1 MKSDDSPWGPLWA
14 VCLRVRTHIGQYH
27 GPAAI
32 VVSKMNNKL
41 ARLLLLFIP
50 FFGSFQVSSGV
61 VLSTAPIFG
70 FSSRRPRQ
78 EERMICTVRTVQYRI
93 HNFWTN
99 FQLTF
104 AVHWQVTKKKKKK
117 MGQKTGAEN
126 WGRKL
131 GLKTQDSLWA
141 RGTKFISP
149 LQKRCMFSKR
159 RNGKYNTG
167 TF

>member
-32 VVSKMNNKL
+32 VMSKMNNKL

-78 EERMICTVRTVQYRI
+78 EERMISTVRTVQYRI

-126 WGRKL
+126 WGRKRKTHCERGVQSSFLRFKNAAFSRL
-131 GLKTQDSLWA
+131 GETESIIPVLFK
-141 RGTKFISP
+141 
-149 LQKRCMFSKR
+149 
-159 RNGKYNTG
+159 
-167 TF
+167 

>member
-32 VVSKMNNKL
+32 VMSKMNNKL

-78 EERMICTVRTVQYRI
+78 EARMICTVRTVQYRI

-104 AVHWQVTKKKKKK
+104 AVHWQVTKKRRKKWGRKQ
-117 MGQKTGAEN
+117 GQKTGAKNARLTVSAGYKVHFFASKTLHFLEAEK
-126 WGRKL
+126 RKV
-131 GLKTQDSLWA
+131 
-141 RGTKFISP
+141 
-149 LQKRCMFSKR
+149 
-159 RNGKYNTG
+159 
-167 TF
+167 